1 MESGKILPSIGK
13 VHARYGNGQYFTDL
27 KASDYTAGQILR
39 RLYRVPWNT
48 KSITNYIQIDI
59 KGLNIIQNAP
69 HNYSLPNNE
78 PFNINGRVVNHGIT
92 IFKIKF

>member
-27 KASDYTAGQILR
+27 KASDYTAGQIIR

-48 KSITNYIQIDI
+48 KSITNYM
-59 KGLNIIQNAP
+59 
-69 HNYSLPNNE
+69 
-78 PFNINGRVVNHGIT
+78 
-92 IFKIKF
+92 